1 METGVLGTKYIT
13 ILVED
18 SRSMS
23 EKELQMLTKL
33 VKHNPWRI
41 GVLAIL
47 VSYFTII
54 PMAAPLL
61 AQTTVLGE
69 LTFKGASKV
78 EKTSG
83 VWIDGKYV
91 GYLGELW
98 GPKRILLIPGDH
110 DLVVRQAGYQD
121 FAEKLTVEPKELL
134 LVPVK
139 MQKAA
144 NDTWPTVT
152 AELKVDVHPDRAA
165 VFVDDRFL
173 GHAGELGGAFHS
185 MLISPGTHQI
195 KVELPGYQ
203 SFETNV
209 TLVAGQK
216 SVVKANLA
224 KGSIHQADA
233 LIDQANNPG
242 HDK

>member
-1 METGVLGTKYIT
+1 
-13 ILVED
+13 
-18 SRSMS
+18 
-23 EKELQMLTKL
+23 MLTRFL
-33 VKHNPWRI
+33 SRRPNWI
-41 GVLAIL
+41 GVLALL
-47 VSYFTII
+47 VSYFTVS
-54 PMAAPLL
+54 PMFAPIS

-69 LTFKGASKV
+69 LKFKGASKV

-83 VWIDGKYV
+83 VWIDGQYV

-98 GPKRILLIPGDH
+98 GPRRILLLPGDH
-110 DLVVRQAGYQD
+110 ELAVRQAGYKD
-121 FAEKLTVEPKELL
+121 FTEKLSVEPKVLL

-139 MQKAA
+139 MQKDE
-144 NDTWPTVT
+144 NDQWPKVT
-152 AELKVDVHPDRAA
+152 AELKIDAEPHRAA

-173 GHAGELGGAFHS
+173 GHASELGGAVHS
-185 MLISPGTHQI
+185 MLLAPGTHKI

-203 SFETNV
+203 TFETNV

-216 SVVKANLA
+216 SVVKTDLE

-233 LIDQANNPG
+233 LIDQSNSPG

>member
-1 METGVLGTKYIT
+1 MKQIPVVRE
-13 ILVED
+13 E
-18 SRSMS
+18 RP
-23 EKELQMLTKL
+23 MLTKS
-33 VKHNPWRI
+33 VKFIPKWI

-47 VSYFTII
+47 VSYFTVL
-54 PMAAPLL
+54 PMAAPLK
-61 AQTTVLGE
+61 AQTTILGE

-110 DLVVRQAGYQD
+110 ELTVRQAGYRD
-121 FAEKLTVEPKELL
+121 FTETLTVEPKQLL

-139 MQKAA
+139 MQKETT
-144 NDTWPTVT
+144 DTWPSVT
-152 AELKVDVHPDRAA
+152 AQLKVDVQPDRAA

-185 MLISPGTHQI
+185 MLLSPGTHRI
-195 KVELPGYQ
+195 KVELPGYK
-203 SFETNV
+203 SFETDV

-216 SVVKANLA
+216 SEVKTDLVP
-224 KGSIHQADA
+224 GSINQADS
-233 LIDQANNPG
+233 LIKQADNINS
-242 HDK
+242 DK

>member
-1 METGVLGTKYIT
+1 MFTGLVKSKPSWMGVLSLLI
-13 ILVED
+13 
-18 SRSMS
+18 
-23 EKELQMLTKL
+23 
-33 VKHNPWRI
+33 
-41 GVLAIL
+41 
-47 VSYFTII
+47 SYFIFS
-54 PMAAPLL
+54 PSPAPLF

-110 DLVVRQAGYQD
+110 ELAVRQAGYKD
-121 FAEKLTVEPKELL
+121 FTETLTVEPKELL

-139 MQKAA
+139 MQKET
-144 NDTWPTVT
+144 NDTWPSVT
-152 AELKVDVHPDRAA
+152 SEVKVDVQPDRAA
-165 VFVDDRFL
+165 VFVDGRFL
-173 GHAGELGGAFHS
+173 GHAGELGGTFHS
-185 MLISPGTHQI
+185 MLLSPGTHRI

-203 SFETNV
+203 TFETDV
-209 TLVAGQK
+209 TVVAGQK
-216 SVVKANLA
+216 SVVKTNLA

-233 LIDQANNPG
+233 LIDQDNNPS

>member
-1 METGVLGTKYIT
+1 MKELVMLTQLENHRQRWIGVLG
-13 ILVED
+13 IL
-18 SRSMS
+18 
-23 EKELQMLTKL
+23 
-33 VKHNPWRI
+33 I
-41 GVLAIL
+41 
-47 VSYFTII
+47 SYFTILA
-54 PMAAPLL
+54 MAAPLL

-91 GYLGELW
+91 GYMSELW
-98 GPKRILLIPGDH
+98 GPKRILLLPGDH
-110 DLVVRQAGYQD
+110 QLAVRQAGYKD
-121 FAEKLTVEPKELL
+121 FTETLTVEPKELL
-134 LVPVK
+134 LIPVK
-139 MQKAA
+139 MEKDTS
-144 NDTWPTVT
+144 DTWPSVT
-152 AELKVDVHPDRAA
+152 AQLKVDVQPDRAA

-185 MLISPGTHQI
+185 MLLSPGTHKI

-203 SFETNV
+203 TFETDV

-216 SVVKANLA
+216 SVVKTNLA

-233 LIDQANNPG
+233 LINEANAG
-242 HDK
+242 HTK

>member
-1 METGVLGTKYIT
+1 
-13 ILVED
+13 
-18 SRSMS
+18 
-23 EKELQMLTKL
+23 MLTQFENHRL
-33 VKHNPWRI
+33 RWI

-47 VSYFTII
+47 VSYFTLSPIVT
-54 PMAAPLL
+54 PLK

-110 DLVVRQAGYQD
+110 ELAVRQAGYKD
-121 FAEKLTVEPKELL
+121 FTETLTVEPKELL
-134 LVPVK
+134 LVPVR
-139 MQKAA
+139 MQKAT
-144 NDTWPTVT
+144 NETWPTVT
-152 AELKVDVHPDRAA
+152 AQLKVDVNPDRAA

-185 MLISPGTHQI
+185 MLLGPGTHKI

-203 SFETNV
+203 SFETDV

-216 SVVKANLA
+216 SLVKTNLA
-224 KGSIHQADA
+224 KGSIHEADA
-233 LIDQANNPG
+233 LIYEANNSG
-242 HDK
+242 RDK

>member
-1 METGVLGTKYIT
+1 MIT
-13 ILVED
+13 QLAEIKF
-18 SRSMS
+18 R
-23 EKELQMLTKL
+23 
-33 VKHNPWRI
+33 WI
-41 GVLAIL
+41 GLLAIL
-47 VSYFTII
+47 ASCLTLT
-54 PMAAPLL
+54 PMVAPLL

-110 DLVVRQAGYQD
+110 ELAVRQAGYKD
-121 FAEKLTVEPKELL
+121 FTETLTVEPKVLL

-139 MQKAA
+139 MEKDTS
-144 NDTWPTVT
+144 DTWPKVT

-185 MLISPGTHQI
+185 MLLSPGTHRI

-203 SFETNV
+203 SFETDV

-216 SVVKANLA
+216 SVVKTDLA

-233 LIDQANNPG
+233 LIDDAKSSG
-242 HDK
+242 REK

>member
-1 METGVLGTKYIT
+1 MWTQ
-13 ILVED
+13 LV
-18 SRSMS
+18 RH
-23 EKELQMLTKL
+23 
-33 VKHNPWRI
+33 KHRWM

-47 VSYFTII
+47 VSYFTIL
-54 PMAAPLL
+54 PMAAPLM

-110 DLVVRQAGYQD
+110 DLAVRQAGYKD
-121 FAEKLTVEPKELL
+121 FTETLTVEPKELL
-134 LVPVK
+134 AVPVK
-139 MQKAA
+139 MQKET
-144 NDTWPTVT
+144 NDTWPSVT
-152 AELKVDVHPDRAA
+152 AQLKVDVNPDRAA

-185 MLISPGTHQI
+185 MLLSPGTHRI

-203 SFETNV
+203 SFETDV

-216 SVVKANLA
+216 SVVKTNLA

-233 LIDQANNPG
+233 LIYEANNSG
-242 HDK
+242 RDK

>member
-1 METGVLGTKYIT
+1 MQT
-13 ILVED
+13 
-18 SRSMS
+18 R
-23 EKELQMLTKL
+23 L
-33 VKHNPWRI
+33 VKHNARWV
-41 GVLAIL
+41 GLLAVL
-47 VSYFTII
+47 VSYFTVI
-54 PMAAPLL
+54 PMISPLL

-110 DLVVRQAGYQD
+110 DLAVRQAGYKD
-121 FAEKLTVEPKELL
+121 FTEKLTVEPKELL

-139 MQKAA
+139 MQKETS
-144 NDTWPTVT
+144 DTWPSVT
-152 AELKVDVHPDRAA
+152 AELKVDVNPDRAA
-165 VFVDDRFL
+165 VFVDSRFL
-173 GHAGELGGAFHS
+173 GHAGELGGTFHS
-185 MLISPGTHQI
+185 MLLSPGTHRI

-203 SFETNV
+203 TFETDV

-216 SVVKANLA
+216 SVVKTNLA

-233 LIDQANNPG
+233 LIDEQNNPDHG
-242 HDK
+242 K

>member
-1 METGVLGTKYIT
+1 
-13 ILVED
+13 
-18 SRSMS
+18 
-23 EKELQMLTKL
+23 MLTQHIRH
-33 VKHNPWRI
+33 KHRWI
-41 GVLAIL
+41 GLLAIL
-47 VSYFTII
+47 VSYFTVN
-54 PMAAPLL
+54 PMVAPLM

-110 DLVVRQAGYQD
+110 YLAVRQAGYKD
-121 FAEKLTVEPKELL
+121 FTETLTVEPKELL

-144 NDTWPTVT
+144 NDTWPSVT
-152 AELKVDVHPDRAA
+152 AQLKVEVNPDRAA

-185 MLISPGTHQI
+185 MLLSPGTHRI

-203 SFETNV
+203 SFETDV
-209 TLVAGQK
+209 TLAAGQK
-216 SVVKANLA
+216 SVVKTNLA

-233 LIDQANNPG
+233 LINEANISSR
-242 HDK
+242 KK

>member
-1 METGVLGTKYIT
+1 
-13 ILVED
+13 
-18 SRSMS
+18 
-23 EKELQMLTKL
+23 
-33 VKHNPWRI
+33 
-41 GVLAIL
+41 
-47 VSYFTII
+47 
-54 PMAAPLL
+54 MAASLL
-61 AQTTVLGE
+61 AQTTILGE

-98 GPKRILLIPGDH
+98 GPKRILLLPGDH

-121 FAEKLTVEPKELL
+121 FAEKLTVEPRELL

-152 AELKVDVHPDRAA
+152 AELKVDVRPDRAA

-185 MLISPGTHQI
+185 MLISPGTHKI

-203 SFETNV
+203 SFETDV

-216 SVVKANLA
+216 SVVKTNLA

-233 LIDQANNPG
+233 LIDQGNNPE
-242 HDK
+242 HTK

>member
-1 METGVLGTKYIT
+1 
-13 ILVED
+13 
-18 SRSMS
+18 
-23 EKELQMLTKL
+23 MLTNL
-33 VKHNPWRI
+33 VKLKPRWI
-41 GVLAIL
+41 GPLAIL
-47 VSYFTII
+47 ISYFTLTS
-54 PMAAPLL
+54 MVAPLM

-121 FAEKLTVEPKELL
+121 FTEKLTVEPKELL

-139 MQKAA
+139 MQKAI
-144 NDTWPTVT
+144 NETWPSVT
-152 AELKVDVHPDRAA
+152 AELKVDVNPDRAA

-185 MLISPGTHQI
+185 MLLSPGTHRI
-195 KVELPGYQ
+195 KVALPGYQ
-203 SFETNV
+203 SFETDV

-216 SVVKANLA
+216 SVVKTNLA

-233 LIDQANNPG
+233 LIDEANAST

>member
-1 METGVLGTKYIT
+1 MV
-13 ILVED
+13 
-18 SRSMS
+18 
-23 EKELQMLTKL
+23 
-33 VKHNPWRI
+33 
-41 GVLAIL
+41 
-47 VSYFTII
+47 
-54 PMAAPLL
+54 APLI

-91 GYLGELW
+91 GYLSELW

-110 DLVVRQAGYQD
+110 ELAVRQAGYKD
-121 FAEKLTVEPKELL
+121 FTETLTVEPKELL

-139 MQKAA
+139 MQKETS
-144 NDTWPTVT
+144 DTWPSVT
-152 AELKVDVHPDRAA
+152 AELKVDVSPDRAA
-165 VFVDDRFL
+165 VFVDNRFL

-185 MLISPGTHQI
+185 MLLSPGMHKI

-203 SFETNV
+203 IFETDVN
-209 TLVAGQK
+209 LVAGQK
-216 SVVKANLA
+216 STVKTNLA

-233 LIDQANNPG
+233 LIDQAANTA

>member
-1 METGVLGTKYIT
+1 MQTQLENH
-13 ILVED
+13 
-18 SRSMS
+18 R
-23 EKELQMLTKL
+23 QR
-33 VKHNPWRI
+33 WF

-47 VSYFTII
+47 VSYLTLS
-54 PMAAPLL
+54 PMVTPLK

-110 DLVVRQAGYQD
+110 ELAVRQAGYKD
-121 FAEKLTVEPKELL
+121 FTETLTVEPRELL

-139 MQKAA
+139 MQKETS
-144 NDTWPTVT
+144 DTWPSVT
-152 AELKVDVHPDRAA
+152 TELKVDVSPDRAA
-165 VFVDDRFL
+165 VFVDNRFL

-185 MLISPGTHQI
+185 MLLSPGTHKI

-203 SFETNV
+203 SFETDV

-216 SVVKANLA
+216 SVVKTNLA

-233 LIDQANNPG
+233 LIDESSNPANSG
-242 HDK
+242 K